1 MVKIKQ
7 RYDKDIL
14 MFSEERGYFGLDI
27 FVENKDKDFEL
38 EVVLHYKNS
47 DGSTGSIIKVKSKKK

>member
-1 MVKIKQ
+1 VSKQ
-7 RYDKDIL
+7 K
-14 MFSEERGYFGLDI
+14 E
-27 FVENKDKDFEL
+27 KDFEL

>member
-1 MVKIKQ
+1 MIIEK
-7 RYDKDIL
+7 
-14 MFSEERGYFGLDI
+14 
-27 FVENKDKDFEL
+27 NKDKDFEL